1 VKILVIDDE
10 RPARRRLRRLLDE
23 VGGATVVG
31 EAACGREALA
41 AIERESPDLL
51 LLDIDMPG
59 IDGLALAA
67 HHPLPPV
74 VFVTAHEEHAVR
86 AFDLEAIDYLLKPVT
101 LDRLRTALRRAAT
114 RIEPPR
120 PPPAAAEF
128 PRVISHER
136 GQVRLFDA
144 RAIARFR
151 AVDKYTAF
159 VVDGV
164 EHLTEE
170 PLSAL
175 EERLGPHGFI
185 RIHRG
190 ELIDLG
196 AVEALWLDDDGH
208 RIRLRDGQV
217 ARASRRLVAGL
228 RQRLGLHDPARGRGS

>member
-1 VKILVIDDE
+1 MKVLVVDDE
-10 RPARRRLRRLLDE
+10 LPARRRLRRLLGEIDG
-23 VGGATVVG
+23 VTVVG
-31 EAACGREALA
+31 EAACGRDALDA
-41 AIERESPDLL
+41 ALRERPDLL

-59 IDGLALAA
+59 LDGLALAA
-67 HHPLPPV
+67 GHPLPPV

-86 AFDLEAIDYLLKPVT
+86 AFELEAIDYLLKPVS
-101 LDRLRTALRRAAT
+101 LERLRAALRRAAA
-114 RIEPPR
+114 RVEPPR
-120 PPPAAAEF
+120 PSPAAHEV

-175 EERLGPHGFI
+175 EERLGGHGFV
-185 RIHRG
+185 RVHRG

-217 ARASRRLVAGL
+217 ARASRRLVASL
-228 RQRLGLHDPARGRGS
+228 RRRLGL

>member
-1 VKILVIDDE
+1 VKVLVVDDE
-10 RPARRRLRRLLDE
+10 LPARRRLRRLLE
-23 VGGATVVG
+23 EAGGVTVVG
-31 EAACGREALA
+31 EAACGRDALA
-41 AIERESPDLL
+41 AVERERPDLL

-67 HHPLPPV
+67 HNPLPLV

-86 AFDLEAIDYLLKPVT
+86 AFDLEAIDYLLKPVA

-114 RIEPPR
+114 RVEPPR
-120 PPPAAAEF
+120 PQPAAEV

-175 EERLGPHGFI
+175 EERLRPHGFV
-185 RIHRG
+185 RVHRG

-228 RQRLGLHDPARGRGS
+228 RLRLGL

>member
-1 VKILVIDDE
+1 MKVLVVDDE
-10 RPARRRLRRLLDE
+10 LPARRRLRRLLGE
-23 VGGATVVG
+23 IGGVTVVG
-31 EAACGREALA
+31 EAGCGREALDA
-41 AIERESPDLL
+41 VERERPDLL

-86 AFDLEAIDYLLKPVT
+86 AFDLEAIDYLLKPVA

-114 RIEPPR
+114 RVEPRR
-120 PPPAAAEF
+120 PPPAVDV

-175 EERLGPHGFI
+175 EERLGPHGFV
-185 RIHRG
+185 RVHRG

-228 RQRLGLHDPARGRGS
+228 RQRLGL